1 MTGSLTFLDMAQMTH
16 LADAPAV
23 RRGLRRAPIS
33 HAMCQSGRAMRQV
46 GRATRRAMCQA
57 PHQVMPRV
65 GDGLTQRRV
74 VDLGRTGSSVCRSH

>member
-23 RRGLRRAPIS
+23 RRGLRRAFI
-33 HAMCQSGRAMRQV
+33 RQV
-46 GRATRRAMCQA
+46 MT
-57 PHQVMPRV
+57 RV

-74 VDLGRTGSSVCRSH
+74 VDFCRTGSSVCRSH

>member
-23 RRGLRRAPIS
+23 RRVVRRALI
-33 HAMCQSGRAMRQV
+33 R
-46 GRATRRAMCQA
+46 
-57 PHQVMPRV
+57 QVMPRV

-74 VDLGRTGSSVCRSH
+74 VDFGRTGSSVCRSH

>member
-1 MTGSLTFLDMAQMTH
+1 MAQMTH

-33 HAMCQSGRAMRQV
+33 QVCQVMRQA
-46 GRATRRAMCQA
+46 G
-57 PHQVMPRV
+57 QVMPRV